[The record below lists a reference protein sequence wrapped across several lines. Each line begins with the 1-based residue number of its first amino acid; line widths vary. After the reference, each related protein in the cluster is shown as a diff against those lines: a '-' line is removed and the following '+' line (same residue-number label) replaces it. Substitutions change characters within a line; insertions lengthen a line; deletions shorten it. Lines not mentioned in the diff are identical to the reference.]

1 MAGIPKNHDQ
11 LYFDKLIRT
20 QKAESVLALIH
31 ASYHS
36 KDANP
41 TKRKEGIIDRLKSG
55 YELFKDGG
63 AGTYNANLGQFQ
75 SQYTIGHELAIWI
88 NSDLVLTKFAE
99 KVAKNEIT
107 IKQYFD
113 IFFLNYFQPVN
124 NSNIHP
130 LYQILLYLQDNDKM
144 ELKKNEVETALGCKV
159 DNENINGLFNMLIGT
174 NYFVIDN
181 KNLKYVGKYSV
192 SDLIKKC
199 NIKYLGA
206 DGYQLAKAELD
217 TDLKYANYISLDSNI
232 FSAEQVSE
240 KEKQFTQWMKAKGL
254 KSYTI
259 RNYLNGIRVNSS
271 FLGVELYAINGK
283 DNLEYYQK
291 MLADNQ
297 SFTELNEKY
306 HYQYS
311 ASINKYI
318 EFESDFQIKDESNDI
333 LEKNDDIRILS
344 DDELENIKS
353 GPIYDIDSITG
364 DAVNEI
370 YYGTPG
376 CGKSFEVNKK
386 YVNDDNIVIRT
397 VFHPEYSN
405 SDFVGQIVPVLTEID
420 EEGKK
425 VKKITYEYKNGPFIN
440 ALIEA
445 IRNKDKKVILI
456 IEEINRGNA
465 SAIFGE
471 IFQLLDRNDKGIS
484 NYHITNKQITEAL
497 DKALEPGNSIVN
509 IKIPGNLYIV
519 ATMNTSDQNVFTLDT
534 AFKRRWDLIRIPN
547 DFKGEYGEKLGAM
560 YIPGSDYTWKDFVDK
575 INNYIVSKN
584 KNGLYSEDKQIGAYF
599 VTRKF
604 LCNEKNENNE
614 DKAIKFANK
623 VLMYIWEDIA
633 RLNPSGW
640 FEGIN
645 SLENLCKEFI
655 SRNINDSKLDSL
667 KVFKDIFNTEGNSG
681 E

>member
-1 MAGIPKNHDQ
+1 MIEYKNQ
-11 LYFDKLIRT
+11 GKT
-20 QKAESVLALIH
+20 
-31 ASYHS
+31 
-36 KDANP
+36 
-41 TKRKEGIIDRLKSG
+41 
-55 YELFKDGG
+55 
-63 AGTYNANLGQFQ
+63 
-75 SQYTIGHELAIWI
+75 
-88 NSDLVLTKFAE
+88 
-99 KVAKNEIT
+99 
-107 IKQYFD
+107 
-113 IFFLNYFQPVN
+113 
-124 NSNIHP
+124 
-130 LYQILLYLQDNDKM
+130 
-144 ELKKNEVETALGCKV
+144 
-159 DNENINGLFNMLIGT
+159 NENL
-174 NYFVIDN
+174 
-181 KNLKYVGKYSV
+181 
-192 SDLIKKC
+192 
-199 NIKYLGA
+199 
-206 DGYQLAKAELD
+206 E
-217 TDLKYANYISLDSNI
+217 NYISRRVEEVNLANPNLELVKNYRALRVAAFLGLIKMKSSSYEDSEI
-232 FSAEQVSE
+232 MPTYYEILERTSGQFE
-240 KEKQFTQWMKAKGL
+240 KEDLYYDIIERQLEKMFLSTSIDELWSSLRKEFRLFPLMYLYKILLEIG
-254 KSYTI
+254 KSTGEYYISNDEYRYFVTTASKYE
-259 RNYLNGIRVNSS
+259 NYLDTLLLITAYRNSQDAKEIFNNIQNKPDSRVLVAFKCLKTLVFDNNGIRLNSEFIEIIKEKIYIFDQNIDKFTLDGYFD
-271 FLGVELYAINGK
+271 FLGSK
-283 DNLEYYQK
+283 
-291 MLADNQ
+291 
-297 SFTELNEKY
+297 EKLV
-306 HYQYS
+306 
-311 ASINKYI
+311 
-318 EFESDFQIKDESNDI
+318 DIKNNAYR
-333 LEKNDDIRILS
+333 KLS

-353 GPIYDIDSITG
+353 GPIYDIDNING

-376 CGKSFEVNKK
+376 CGKSYEVDKK
-386 YVNDDNIVIRT
+386 YVNGKDNIVIRT

-405 SDFVGQIVPVLTEID
+405 SDFVGQIVPTLTEI
-420 EEGKK
+420 EENGKI
-425 VKKITYEYKNGPFIN
+425 VKKINYEYKNGPFVN

-497 DKALEPGNSIVN
+497 DKALELGNSIVN

-547 DFKGEYGEKLGAM
+547 DFKGEYGEKLGDM

-575 INNYIVSKN
+575 INNNIVLKN

-599 VTRKF
+599 VTSKF
-604 LCNEKNENNE
+604 LCNNKNENNE

-645 SLENLCKEFI
+645 SLENLCNEFI

-667 KVFKDIFNTEGNSG
+667 EVFKDIFKKEENSG